1 MPTSAGTISN
11 VGQPRPVGW
20 RGGGLDATRV
30 SPGGGSTDGDWS
42 WAGDVAVALLKGL
55 LSAREG
61 AASHTTSQSFPR
73 LTTGAEGDGCRCSCF
88 GDLGTVSVPV
98 SRHPV
103 PSRTGSPADCSGLP
117 ATGAKRPGEGGMESI
132 DPLPPGPMHSTGTGP
147 SFEAEVRGQTPR
159 EIDLELAALAQDV
172 NDLDGRG
179 VDGWTRL
186 DEAQLEAAN
195 IDPEMLEDPRTG
207 FRAAIYTDG
216 KGRHVLAFAG
226 TNPTEFS
233 DWVSNFRQG
242 LGFEDEQYVQAR
254 RLAEAAEVAF
264 GDDLVITGHSL
275 GGGLA
280 SVAALATDSAAV
292 TFNAAGLHDSTMREL
307 GLPPDDAR
315 AMAEDGLIRSY
326 VVDGEVVTY
335 LQEDYWR
342 TAPIAPDAV
351 GHTIELADPHSFWEH
366 LNPLNLWEPSHRVR
380 LHLMEAVLDAMQ
392 QDRPWE

>member
-1 MPTSAGTISN
+1 MTTWLGTSSNAGE
-11 VGQPRPVGW
+11 PRTSGW
-20 RGGGLDATRV
+20 KSGEL
-30 SPGGGSTDGDWS
+30 GSTRILSRGDSIGGDRGWS
-42 WAGDVAVALLKGL
+42 GDALVALLDGL
-55 LSAREG
+55 LSTRERV
-61 AASHTTSQSFPR
+61 ASHATRQSFSPPVN
-73 LTTGAEGDGCRCSCF
+73 GAESEACCCSCF
-88 GDLGTVSVPV
+88 GDLGIGSAPV
-98 SRHPV
+98 SRDRA
-103 PSRTGSPADCSGLP
+103 PSPAGSPIL
-117 ATGAKRPGEGGMESI
+117 
-132 DPLPPGPMHSTGTGP
+132 STDTRP
-147 SFEAEVRGQTPR
+147 SFEAEVRGQGPR
-159 EIDLELAALAQDV
+159 EIDLELAAMAQDV
-172 NDLDGRG
+172 YDLDSQGI
-179 VDGWTRL
+179 DGWTRL

-216 KGRHVLAFAG
+216 DGRHVLAFAG

-242 LGFEDEQYVQAR
+242 LGFEDEQYVQAT
-254 RLAEAAEVAF
+254 RLAEAAEAAF

-280 SVAALATDSAAV
+280 AVAALATDSAAV

-307 GLPPDDAR
+307 GLTPDDAR
-315 AMAEDGLIRSY
+315 ATAEDGLIRSY
-326 VVDGEVVTY
+326 VVDGEVVTH

-392 QDRPWE
+392 QNRP